1 MKRTIAILL
10 AVLICV
16 GFASCAS
23 EPESAVTSETVVT
36 NNSTNIYDFQF
47 VAFDISNTLPC
58 ELDDFMR
65 RVHFVDDSSWDQELD
80 YNETFTCDVSYL
92 AETLTIT
99 IYNPYDDIREID
111 KCLVGKVEWDFYAS
125 DSNSHLEIGL
135 ANGLTVNK
143 DTTAEDIEAAFGTP
157 SDRSDGQG
165 SQIIKYTQD
174 AGGNAADSGYMFE
187 FDASNKTIS
196 EVVMS
201 NMLAAPNPDYI
212 EEYQAPA
219 ALTDDYEDMS
229 FRLDGVLYQLPT
241 PVKEFENNGWSL
253 VTNETE
259 PSQIE
264 SGSESNLIPG
274 YQLVKGN
281 TKLTVIL
288 KNFSNTSVNPED
300 TVVFDISMT
309 DETLNGMD
317 FELSGDL
324 SFDMPKSDLEKII
337 EEKGYGESFYMQD
350 AENSGYLTENETVY
364 TRINESR
371 YIEIKFNKNTVT
383 NISFSEN
390 KIEGHW

>member
-1 MKRTIAILL
+1 MKRIIAILL
-10 AVLICV
+10 AVLMCV
-16 GFASCAS
+16 GFAACSS
-23 EPESAVTSETVVT
+23 EPESSTTSETVVT
-36 NNSTNIYDFQF
+36 NDSTNIYDFQF
-47 VAFDISNTLPC
+47 VAFDITNTLPC

-65 RVHFVDDSSWDQELD
+65 RVHFVDDSSWDQELG

-99 IYNPYDDIREID
+99 LYNPYDDIREID
-111 KCLVGKVEWDFYAS
+111 ECLVGKVEWDFYAS

-143 DTTAEDIEAAFGTP
+143 DTTAEDVEAAFGTP

-174 AGGNAADSGYMFE
+174 ADGNAADSGYMFE
-187 FDASNKTIS
+187 FDANNKTIS

-212 EEYQAPA
+212 EKYQAPA
-219 ALTDDYEDMS
+219 TLTDDYEDMS

-259 PSQIE
+259 SSQIE

-288 KNFSNTSVNPED
+288 KNFSNTSVNPENA
-300 TVVFDISMT
+300 VVFDISMT
-309 DETLNGMD
+309 DETLNKMD
-317 FELSGDL
+317 FELSGGI
-324 SFDMPKSDLEKII
+324 SFDMSQSDLEKII
-337 EEKGYGESFYMQD
+337 EEKGYGESFYRQD
-350 AENSGYLTENETVY
+350 SDNSEYLSGNQVIY
-364 TRINESR
+364 NRLNDSR
-371 YIEIKFNKNTVT
+371 YIQIEFEKDTVT
-383 NISFSEN
+383 HFSFSEN
-390 KIEGHW
+390 KIGKHW